1 MAWDGRRANP
11 NPESLK
17 DQVRISWELSG
28 APDQAQHP
36 FRHGNHPGGWSDLQS
51 MATSKSV
58 RRARAASGRKPGVA
72 QPVISLYQ
80 ITLILVVAA
89 GCALIAYARI
99 VGG

>member
-1 MAWDGRRANP
+1 
-11 NPESLK
+11 
-17 DQVRISWELSG
+17 
-28 APDQAQHP
+28 
-36 FRHGNHPGGWSDLQS
+36 